1 MKAMNRDYVKSSPV
15 FYRLIRRSFW
25 LCVVIML
32 LLAALIPAPLQQQA
46 QISHAPNPVKSAWF
60 LLWIQELVSYR
71 LWLIYP
77 VILSAILFLALP
89 WLQRQPITSAA
100 WFGASHRML
109 AMIVFLA
116 FLAVVIL
123 TIIGL
128 FFRGENWL
136 LVWPF

>member
-1 MKAMNRDYVKSSPV
+1 MNRDYVKSSPV